1 MPIIRRMDRAPRTP
15 LDRWLNG
22 LPGWIFL
29 LGGTLLIGGIV
40 LIRPLMVLQRL
51 SWEAQLLSVQAKQI
65 EDQRT
70 AYAQFAKALDERDPV
85 LLERLAYVYLHLQP
99 KGRSVMWDAVAQYR
113 FGPLAEQQAELPAG
127 ELLLIRGSEK
137 PQARQAIVQ
146 AETNQTVEGWLHKP
160 LPKVGEDFPEF
171 QPHRS
176 RLAHLA
182 SGLTA
187 MTAVAAG
194 AILILAGLLWS
205 DQWTERSGAEA
216 GTYRPRLWGRRAA

>member
-1 MPIIRRMDRAPRTP
+1 MP

-51 SWEAQLLSVQAKQI
+51 SWEAELLSVQAKQI

-99 KGRSVMWDAVAQYR
+99 RGRSVMWDAVAQYR
-113 FGPLAEQQAELPAG
+113 FGPLAEQQVG
-127 ELLLIRGSEK
+127 SQTVSGSLLIRGSEK
-137 PQARQAIVQ
+137 PQARQAIAQV
-146 AETNQTVEGWLHKP
+146 ETNQTVEGWLHKP
-160 LPKVGEDFPEF
+160 LPRVGEDFPEF

-205 DQWTERSGAEA
+205 EQWTERAGAEA
-216 GTYRPRLWGRRAA
+216 GTYRPRLWVRRAV